1 MTLVG
6 SKEVFIGRF
15 LPAMEEARSSC
26 GLEFKKVS
34 DAVEVVV
41 GFAAL
46 WAAVFLK
53 LLENENII
61 VFCFSQISFYE
72 HHLV

>member
-6 SKEVFIGRF
+6 SKEVIIGRF
-15 LPAMEEARSSC
+15 LPAMASIEEARSSC

-53 LLENENII
+53 LLENENVI
-61 VFCFSQISFYE
+61 VFCFS
-72 HHLV
+72 